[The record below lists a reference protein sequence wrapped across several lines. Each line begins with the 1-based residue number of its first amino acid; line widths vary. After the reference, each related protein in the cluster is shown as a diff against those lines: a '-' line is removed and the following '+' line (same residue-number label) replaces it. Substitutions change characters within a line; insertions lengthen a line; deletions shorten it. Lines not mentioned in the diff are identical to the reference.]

1 MALNMNK
8 NLKLYYSIGEVAKM
22 FDINES
28 TLRYWESEFPHLK
41 PKTNSKNVRQY
52 TEKDIEQ
59 IKVIYNLVKVRGFKL
74 AAARKMLNEN
84 RKNVDK
90 SADILEMMINLRD
103 ELKNL
108 KILLDSIVLL
118 FILKLHFF
126 IFIKSTF
133 TFQTKAISHST
144 FTP

>member
-28 TLRYWESEFPHLK
+28 TLRYWESEFPYLK

-103 ELKNL
+103 ELKEL
-108 KILLDSIVLL
+108 KKQLDSIV
-118 FILKLHFF
+118 
-126 IFIKSTF
+126 
-133 TFQTKAISHST
+133 
-144 FTP
+144 

>member
-1 MALNMNK
+1 MSLNMNK

-108 KILLDSIVLL
+108 KKQLDSIV
-118 FILKLHFF
+118 
-126 IFIKSTF
+126 
-133 TFQTKAISHST
+133 
-144 FTP
+144 

>member
-28 TLRYWESEFPHLK
+28 TLRYWESEFPYLK

-59 IKVIYNLVKVRGFKL
+59 IKVIYNLVKV

-90 SADILEMMINLRD
+90 SADILETMINLRD
-103 ELKNL
+103 ELKEL
-108 KILLDSIVLL
+108 KKQLDSIV
-118 FILKLHFF
+118 
-126 IFIKSTF
+126 
-133 TFQTKAISHST
+133 
-144 FTP
+144 

>member
-74 AAARKMLNEN
+74 AAARKMINEN

-108 KILLDSIVLL
+108 KKQLDSIV
-118 FILKLHFF
+118 
-126 IFIKSTF
+126 
-133 TFQTKAISHST
+133 
-144 FTP
+144 

>member
-28 TLRYWESEFPHLK
+28 TLRYWESEFPYLK

-90 SADILEMMINLRD
+90 SADILETMINLRD
-103 ELKNL
+103 ELKEL
-108 KILLDSIVLL
+108 KKQLDSIV
-118 FILKLHFF
+118 
-126 IFIKSTF
+126 
-133 TFQTKAISHST
+133 
-144 FTP
+144 

>member
-28 TLRYWESEFPHLK
+28 TLRYWESEFPYLK

-59 IKVIYNLVKVRGFKL
+59 IKVIYNLLKVRGFKL

-90 SADILEMMINLRD
+90 SADILETMINLRD
-103 ELKNL
+103 ELKEL
-108 KILLDSIVLL
+108 KKQLDSIV
-118 FILKLHFF
+118 
-126 IFIKSTF
+126 
-133 TFQTKAISHST
+133 
-144 FTP
+144 

>member
-84 RKNVDK
+84 RKNVGK

-108 KILLDSIVLL
+108 KKQLDSIV
-118 FILKLHFF
+118 
-126 IFIKSTF
+126 
-133 TFQTKAISHST
+133 
-144 FTP
+144 

>member
-108 KILLDSIVLL
+108 KKQLD
-118 FILKLHFF
+118 
-126 IFIKSTF
+126 
-133 TFQTKAISHST
+133 
-144 FTP
+144 